1 MTGGAGDDAG
11 TDMDEVA
18 PVDDGSDGAHALL
31 TNARRLGLADGR
43 DVAADERDAAAD
55 ERDEVAD
62 ARDAHAD
69 VRDEAAADLPDP
81 AGTRRFAAQD
91 RGSAAD
97 NREAAAEDRQEARDD
112 REASRWDRTVAEQ
125 IKAHLLLALDDAET
139 LPKAIELIG
148 RAQTMLMDT
157 FGGTGAE
164 ALIEIADRADR
175 DEIGMQEAARR
186 IMSDGAPSNI
196 SGIRTPEL

>member
-1 MTGGAGDDAG
+1 MTGAGGDGREPDIGRA
-11 TDMDEVA
+11 A
-18 PVDDGSDGAHALL
+18 PVDDGSDGGHALL
-31 TNARRLGLADGR
+31 TNEARLRLAEGR
-43 DVAADERDAAAD
+43 DDAADERDAAAD

-91 RGSAAD
+91 REAAAD
-97 NREAAAEDRQEARDD
+97 NREAAADDRHEARDD

-125 IKAHLLLALDDAET
+125 IKAHLLIALDDAES
-139 LPKAIELIG
+139 LPAAMELIG

-157 FGGTGAE
+157 CGGTAAE

-175 DEIGMQEAARR
+175 DEVGMQEAARR
-186 IMSDGAPSNI
+186 IMFDGAPSNI
-196 SGIRTPEL
+196 KGLRTPER